1 MRNTF
6 WDLHWLNKKKAP
18 PIEMTKSG
26 KYETGQ
32 LLLMVACMPSRHRH
46 WLYQDPNNLCGFRFY
61 MDWTNHIDGSL
72 YPGILLYFFSDQVV
86 RLLVVPFS
94 KVSKVI
100 LFYLVIIPCLW
111 IAPVKPD

>member
-1 MRNTF
+1 
-6 WDLHWLNKKKAP
+6 
-18 PIEMTKSG
+18 MTKSG

-86 RLLVVPFS
+86 RFS

>member
-1 MRNTF
+1 
-6 WDLHWLNKKKAP
+6 
-18 PIEMTKSG
+18 
-26 KYETGQ
+26 
-32 LLLMVACMPSRHRH
+32 
-46 WLYQDPNNLCGFRFY
+46 
-61 MDWTNHIDGSL
+61 MDWANHIDGSL

-86 RLLVVPFS
+86 RFS